1 MLHKKVNTH
10 YNLIILIM
18 FGVEGEIPWD
28 DYIPEEGSAINGC
41 FCHTRLIENCTKTAF
56 VV

>member
-10 YNLIILIM
+10 YNLIILII

-28 DYIPEEGSAINGC
+28 DYIPEEGSAINGY
-41 FCHTRLIENCTKTAF
+41 FFDTRLIENCTKTEF

>member
-10 YNLIILIM
+10 YNLIILII

-28 DYIPEEGSAINGC
+28 DYIPEEGSAINGY
-41 FCHTRLIENCTKTAF
+41 FFDTRLIENCTKTAF